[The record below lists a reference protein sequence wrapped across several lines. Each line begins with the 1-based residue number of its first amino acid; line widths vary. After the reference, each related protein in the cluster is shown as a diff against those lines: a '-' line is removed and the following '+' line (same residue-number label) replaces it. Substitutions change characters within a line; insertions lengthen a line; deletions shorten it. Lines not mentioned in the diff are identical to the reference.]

1 MDMEAAG
8 ILRGIYGNLDVEGEA
23 SPERPSSADSSHSP
37 LLRDIYVSAHNSFI
51 ATEAG
56 QEMLRSIY
64 VETHS
69 AEDASTVSGEPT
81 DGASVTMFSSSASDG
96 EPRSPLSP
104 GM

>member
-1 MDMEAAG
+1 MDTEAAG
-8 ILRGIYGNLDVEGEA
+8 ILRGIYGSLDVEGDA
-23 SPERPSSADSSHSP
+23 PERPSSADSSHSP

-64 VETHS
+64 VDTHS
-69 AEDASTVSGEPT
+69 AEDASTVAGDTESI
-81 DGASVTMFSSSASDG
+81 MFSSSASDG

-104 GM
+104 A